1 MGEEEAHW
9 GLIAGQTST
18 PTLNRILVG
27 FIAMTL
33 LEVCVNMQGAAQS
46 GGTTAWGTN
55 CAR

>member
-1 MGEEEAHW
+1 MGEEEAHG
-9 GLIAGQTST
+9 GLIASLTRKM
-18 PTLNRILVG
+18 TLNRILVG